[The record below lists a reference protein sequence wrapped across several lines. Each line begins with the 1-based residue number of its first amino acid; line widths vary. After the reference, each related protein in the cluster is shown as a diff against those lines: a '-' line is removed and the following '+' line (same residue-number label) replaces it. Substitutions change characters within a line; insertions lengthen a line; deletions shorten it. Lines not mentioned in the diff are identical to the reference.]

1 MNVKLKLCALH
12 SKLKLNNGYFLEE
25 YPEQIMS
32 VMYISPE
39 DIVLELGGH
48 IGRNS
53 CIIASLLA
61 DSANLVVVESDPQIV
76 PLLKENRDINHL
88 NFHIENSA
96 ISKSELYQSGWV
108 TKTIDAINS
117 SELVNWSKVPNS
129 TWTDIKIKYD
139 KHVFDTLVADC
150 EGALYYILKEEP
162 EFLENFKK
170 IIIENDFYD
179 VDHKNFVDE
188 NFRKFGFQ
196 RVYFKSGGW
205 GPCLEFFYEVW
216 QKLN

>member
-1 MNVKLKLCALH
+1 
-12 SKLKLNNGYFLEE
+12 
-25 YPEQIMS
+25 
-32 VMYISPE
+32 
-39 DIVLELGGH
+39 
-48 IGRNS
+48 
-53 CIIASLLA
+53 
-61 DSANLVVVESDPQIV
+61 VVVESDPQIV
-76 PLLKENRDINHL
+76 PVLKENRNINNL
-88 NFHIENSA
+88 NFHIENAA
-96 ISKSELYQSGWV
+96 ISKTELYQSGWV

-196 RVYFKSGGW
+196 RVYFESGGW